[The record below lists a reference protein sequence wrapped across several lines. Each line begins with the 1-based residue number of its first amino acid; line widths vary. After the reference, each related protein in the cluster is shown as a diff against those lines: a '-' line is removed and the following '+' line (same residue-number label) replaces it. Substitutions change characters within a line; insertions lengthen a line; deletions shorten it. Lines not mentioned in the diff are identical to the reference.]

1 MRADEVKS
9 NSTGYTPPLF
19 KRKTKR
25 LWLMRFYAVSAFVFP
40 LVLSESPAIRGRA
53 SYRRPSLPMR
63 LMAQRLAAARRKMRF
78 SAARY

>member
-1 MRADEVKS
+1 
-9 NSTGYTPPLF
+9 
-19 KRKTKR
+19 
-25 LWLMRFYAVSAFVFP
+25 MRFYAVSAFVFP
-40 LVLSESPAIRGRA
+40 LVLRESPAIRGRA